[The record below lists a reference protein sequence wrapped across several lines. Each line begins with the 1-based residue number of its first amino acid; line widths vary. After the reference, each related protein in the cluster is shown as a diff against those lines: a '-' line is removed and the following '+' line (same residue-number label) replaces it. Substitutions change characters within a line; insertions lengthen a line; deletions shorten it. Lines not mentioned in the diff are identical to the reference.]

1 MKLKINETLT
11 KKVKEKQNQKL
22 KEYKLNW
29 KK

>member
-1 MKLKINETLT
+1 MKLKTNETLT